1 MAVTMML
8 VASMAGAQPV
18 RDRIERAEDRR
29 DLRQDRQAIAD
40 DRMDAARARAML
52 RDYENALASRDL
64 PRLGAIDDAFR
75 RHVGREI
82 AESRAESRQAHQEIR
97 QDQAELRGDRREIRR
112 DLGRG
117 RRPGVVTDDV
127 RDRNDDRRDLADD
140 RRDARAE
147 RMSRQ
152 RLEDIQGRLGAL
164 AGHFDPRSLGEKRA
178 LYTEVVMEAEA
189 ELRRDHQEL
198 REDRRELREDRHE
211 TREDRRDRRR

>member
-1 MAVTMML
+1 MAVMML

-18 RDRIERAEDRR
+18 RDRVERSDDRR
-29 DLRQDRQAIAD
+29 DLRQDHQAIAD

-82 AESRAESRQAHQEIR
+82 AESRGESRQAH
-97 QDQAELRGDRREIRR
+97 REIRR
-112 DLGRG
+112 DH
-117 RRPGVVTDDV
+117 
-127 RDRNDDRRDLADD
+127 DDRRDLADD

-164 AGHFDPRSLGEKRA
+164 AGRFDPRSLGEKRG

>member
-8 VASMAGAQPV
+8 VASMAVAQPV
-18 RDRIERAEDRR
+18 RDRVERSEDRR
-29 DLRQDRQAIAD
+29 ELRQDHQAIAD

-64 PRLGAIDDAFR
+64 PRLRAIDDAFR
-75 RHVGREI
+75 RHVDREI
-82 AESRAESRQAHQEIR
+82 AESRVETHQAHREIH
-97 QDQAELRGDRREIRR
+97 QDQAELGGDRREIRR
-112 DLGRG
+112 DLGYG

-152 RLEDIQGRLGAL
+152 RLEEIQGRLNAL
-164 AGHFDPRSLGEKRA
+164 AGRFDPRSLGEKRG
-178 LYTEVVMEAEA
+178 LYTQVVVEAEA

-198 REDRRELREDRHE
+198 REDRRETREDRRE
-211 TREDRRDRRR
+211 TQEDRRDRRR